1 MKLTSGTN
9 LKDRKLRRK
18 WILKRGGLGLGLGLT
33 ISIIILWTI
42 YGILHLIGFASYGI
56 VKGSWAAEE
65 ESIIMKNHHG
75 KIPENSWFRSNF
87 YVFHRSIVIANL
99 ILFQIIKRLLHST
112 FLEVNKLSQLGT
124 KKVPHGG
131 QHFWKPYG
139 GF

>member
-9 LKDRKLRRK
+9 LEDRKLRRK

-65 ESIIMKNHHG
+65 QSIIEKHHHG
-75 KIPENSWFRSNF
+75 KIPENSWFKSNSSL
-87 YVFHRSIVIANL
+87 FHRFKYFMTSPTHTKL
-99 ILFQIIKRLLHST
+99 YSTSRCTRSSDLLC
-112 FLEVNKLSQLGT
+112 EKL
-124 KKVPHGG
+124 KA
-131 QHFWKPYG
+131 
-139 GF
+139 